1 MDSFVHLH
9 VHTEYSLLD
18 GACRI
23 KQLVFRACELGQRA
37 VAMTDHG
44 GMYGA
49 IEFYRAAKEA
59 GLRPIL
65 GCEVYTT
72 QGSRK
77 DRPHGREQATGH
89 LVLLAENNIGYQNL
103 MKIVS
108 LAQLEGFYYK
118 PRVDFELLE
127 QYHEGIIAL
136 SACIAGDIP
145 RAILQGN
152 ESGAKKLLQRFLSI
166 FGKDNFFIELQNQGL
181 SQQPGLNAKL
191 YALAKEAGVGVVATN
206 DVHYVTREDAKTQ
219 DILMCIQ
226 TGKTLQDPDRLRFET
241 EEFYLKSGRE
251 MEQVMGLYPEALE
264 QTAVIAE
271 RCSVELEFGVPH
283 LPAFPVEGDS
293 FAYLKQLCQQGIEK
307 KYQPVTREVTDR
319 LAYELEV
326 IRSMGFV
333 DYFLIVWD
341 YVKYAKDHQIPVGPG
356 RGSAAGSIV
365 SYALDI
371 STVDP
376 IRYDLLFERFL
387 NPERVSMPDIDI
399 DFCYERR
406 DEVIDYVVRKYG
418 ENRVAQIVTFGTMAA
433 RAAVRD
439 VGRVL
444 DIPYAKADKAAKL
457 VGKELKITLEEAMKK
472 PEIQELIQ
480 QDREMKTLFEYAR
493 KVEGMVHHTS
503 THAAGI
509 LISAEDTVNFVPLI
523 RQQGNVTTQFTME
536 HIEALGLLKMD
547 FLGLRNLTI
556 IRQAE
561 TLIETLRGEKVNM
574 EELPLD
580 EPETF
585 RMIAS
590 GKTDGLFQLES
601 AGMKQFMRDLQP
613 DCLEDVIAGTSLY
626 RPGPAKSIPDY
637 VYRKQ
642 HPEEIRYA
650 HPLLED
656 ILAPTYGCIVY
667 QEQVMQIV
675 QRLAGYSLGQADLV
689 RRAMSKKKADV
700 MAREQERFI
709 SGAREKGVP
718 EKTARQIYDEIVDFA
733 KYAFNKS
740 HAAAYA
746 VLSYRT
752 AWLKA
757 HYPAEFMAAVLT
769 NQLDNLTKLSE
780 YMQASGQMGIQVLPQ
795 CIHQSMDA
803 FAPDREGKIHF
814 GLAAVKNVGRN
825 AVLAILEERKKG
837 TFHGFYEFLE
847 RTSGGEIN
855 KRMVESLICC
865 GAFDSLDGNRA
876 QYLAVYEAWMDQIG
890 EEKRS
895 NLEGQFSL
903 FEEAGQSHQPTF
915 PDLEEFDRK
924 TLLSMEQE
932 MIGLYLSGNPLEE
945 YRGLLEGAAR
955 NHSGEV
961 AEEQHGK
968 TVVLAGMVT
977 EVKRKKTKAGSQMAL
992 FRLLDLQ
999 GTADILVFPNVLKK
1013 ADRLIAQ
1020 EQLVTLEGTV
1030 SAEENGTV
1038 RVLAQKIEPINA
1050 EQSQRPQALILKLQ
1064 SGQQDGVLRI
1074 LNRFSGG
1081 TTQVYLYL
1089 EDHRQWRKAQQDK
1102 WVFCSDVLLNEL
1114 IRLLGRERVE
1124 LKYPE
1129 KDSEAKKNS

>member
-23 KQLVFRACELGQRA
+23 KQLIARARELGQKA
-37 VAMTDHG
+37 IAMTDHG
-44 GMYGA
+44 VMFGA
-49 IEFYRAAKEA
+49 VEFYQAAREA
-59 GLRPIL
+59 GIQPIL

-72 QGSRK
+72 QGNRK
-77 DRPHGREQATGH
+77 DKSHGRGEQGPGH
-89 LVLLAENNIGYQNL
+89 LVLLAENNTGYRNL

-108 LAQLEGFYYK
+108 QAQLEGFYYK
-118 PRVDFELLE
+118 PRVDFALLE

-136 SACIAGDIP
+136 SACVAGDIP

-152 ESGAKKLLQRFLSI
+152 ENGAKKLLQRFVGI
-166 FGKDNFFIELQNQGL
+166 FGKEHFFIELQNQGL
-181 SQQPGLNAKL
+181 SLQPGLNAKL
-191 YALAKEAGVGVVATN
+191 YALAKEEGVEVVATN
-206 DVHYVTREDAKTQ
+206 DVHYCTKEDAKTQ

-226 TGKTLQDPDRLRFET
+226 TGKTLQDPDRMRFET
-241 EEFYLKSGRE
+241 EEFYLKSQQE

-264 QTAVIAE
+264 QAGKIAA
-271 RCSVELEFGVPH
+271 RCCVELEFGVLH

-293 FAYLKQLCQQGIEK
+293 FAFLRQLCQEGIEK
-307 KYQPVTREVTDR
+307 KYHPLTQQVKDR
-319 LAYELEV
+319 LAYELDV

-341 YVKYAKDHQIPVGPG
+341 YVKYAKDHQISVGPG

-365 SYALDI
+365 AYALDI

-376 IRYDLLFERFL
+376 VRYDLLFERFL
-387 NPERVSMPDIDI
+387 NPERISMPDIDI

-444 DIPYAKADKAAKL
+444 DIPYAKVDKAAKL
-457 VGKELKITLEEAMKK
+457 VGKELKITLEDAMKK
-472 PEIQELIQ
+472 PEIKELMQ
-480 QDREMKTLFEYAR
+480 SDSEMKTLFQYAQ

-523 RQQGNVTTQFTME
+523 RQQGNITTQFTME
-536 HIEALGLLKMD
+536 YIEALGLLKMD

-561 TLIETLRGEKVNM
+561 ELIETLRGVKINM
-574 EELPLD
+574 EEISLD
-580 EPETF
+580 DEATYQL
-585 RMIAS
+585 IAS

-613 DCLEDVIAGTSLY
+613 DCLEDIIAGISLY

-637 VYRKQ
+637 IYRKQ
-642 HPEEIRYA
+642 HPEAIQYA

-656 ILAPTYGCIVY
+656 ILSPTYGCIVY

-689 RRAMSKKKADV
+689 RRAMSKKKTDV
-700 MAREQERFI
+700 MARERERFVN
-709 SGAREKGVP
+709 GAQEKGIP
-718 EKTARQIYDEIVDFA
+718 EETAVAIYDEIVDFA

-752 AWLKA
+752 GWLKA

-769 NQLDNLTKLSE
+769 NQLDNLPKLSE
-780 YMQASGQMGIQVLPQ
+780 YMRECARMGLQVLPPDVNE
-795 CIHQSMDA
+795 SLDV
-803 FAPDREGKIHF
+803 FAPAKDGKIHF

-825 AVLAILEERKKG
+825 AIGLILEERKNG
-837 TFHGFYEFLE
+837 PFHDFYDFLR
-847 RTSGGEIN
+847 RTCCPEIN
-855 KRMVESLICC
+855 KRMVESLIRC
-865 GAFDSLDGNRA
+865 GAFDRLDGNRA
-876 QYLAVYEAWMDQIG
+876 QYLAVYESWMDRIAG
-890 EEKRS
+890 EKRN

-903 FEEAGQSHQPTF
+903 FETAEQSHHPTF
-915 PDLEEFDRK
+915 PELKEFDRK
-924 TLLSMEQE
+924 ALLSMEQE
-932 MIGLYLSGNPLEE
+932 MIGLYLSGNPLDE

-955 NHSGEV
+955 NNTGQISEDW
-961 AEEQHGK
+961 HGK
-968 TVVLAGMVT
+968 TVELAGMVT
-977 EVKRKKTKAGSQMAL
+977 SPKRKKTKNGGQMAA
-992 FRLLDLQ
+992 FRLLDLE
-999 GTADILVFPNVLKK
+999 GTMEVLVFPNVLKK
-1013 ADRLIAQ
+1013 ADRMVAQ
-1020 EQLVTLEGTV
+1020 EQLIFLEGTV
-1030 SAEENGTV
+1030 SVEENGV
-1038 RVLAQKIEPINA
+1038 IRLLAQKIDLMNTK
-1050 EQSQRPQALILKLQ
+1050 QTLRPQALILTLQ
-1064 SGQQDGVLRI
+1064 SGQQTSVRHLLD
-1074 LNRFSGG
+1074 RFSGG

-1089 EDHRQWRKAQQDK
+1089 EDVGQWRKAQREK

-1114 IRLLGRERVE
+1114 NRLLGQDHVQVKE
-1124 LKYPE
+1124 
-1129 KDSEAKKNS
+1129 S